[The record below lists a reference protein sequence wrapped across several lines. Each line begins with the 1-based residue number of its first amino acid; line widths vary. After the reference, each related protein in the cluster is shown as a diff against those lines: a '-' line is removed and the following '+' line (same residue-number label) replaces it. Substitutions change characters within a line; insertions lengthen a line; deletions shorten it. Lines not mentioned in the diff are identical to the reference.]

1 MLDKLLW
8 ETNYDTKKRQFL
20 VNGFREGFDLGYK
33 RPQNFVKRQFALN
46 LKIRVG
52 SKTELWNKIMNEV
65 KLKRYAGPFADE
77 PPFEEFIQSPIGLVP
92 KDKGT
97 KTRLI
102 FHLSYPRS
110 GHSVNSAIDKDLCSV
125 KYPDF
130 SQAIDLCLA
139 AGAGC
144 HVSKSDMSSAFRH
157 VPMKVKSFLYL
168 VLKVAHPETGVVY
181 YFVDKCLPFGS
192 SISCAIFQAFYD
204 AVAYI
209 VSKFTGKP
217 IVNSF

>member
-1 MLDKLLW
+1 MRKKTLFLQQGFTYGFDIGYEGPKERQSLSNNLPFSVGNHTILW
-8 ETNYDTKKRQFL
+8 EKLMK
-20 VNGFREGFDLGYK
+20 
-33 RPQNFVKRQFALN
+33 
-46 LKIRVG
+46 
-52 SKTELWNKIMNEV
+52 EV
-65 KLKRYAGPFADE
+65 RLKRVAGPYDKV
-77 PPFEEFIQSPIGLVP
+77 PFENFIQSPIGLVP
-92 KDKGT
+92 KSSSKD

-110 GHSVNSAIDKDLCSV
+110 GHSVNSGIDKDLCSV

-217 IVNSF
+217 IGNSF